1 MPSVFFLHSA
11 KKISLFNLFI
21 LVGTYNIWY
30 VMLKFHVF
38 LSLFTIFRQL
48 IQFSAIFCIESNLNC
63 KSFEYLKTNSRK
75 LIFMLLN
82 SHCGHNHETNQNFE
96 HILPET
102 RPAWRA
108 LVVLKFYKKKIMT
121 ENYEIWRHVIISYV
135 EAVEKDEKVPRKL
148 SHTLFTAQNI
158 SREVSYLLRV
168 IR

>member
-1 MPSVFFLHSA
+1 VFFFALG
-11 KKISLFNLFI
+11 KKKFLFSIFF

-108 LVVLKFYKKKIMT
+108 LVVLKFYKKKMMT
-121 ENYEIWRHVIISYV
+121 ENYEI
-135 EAVEKDEKVPRKL
+135 
-148 SHTLFTAQNI
+148 
-158 SREVSYLLRV
+158 
-168 IR
+168 